1 MSLSFCSLLKRMTTP
16 APKKKTAAAFA
27 KERLQIIVSHEHM
40 KSKTPDFVQGLQKE
54 LLAVLS
60 KYVKID
66 PDTVQVNLQ
75 RRGEHSVLELN
86 ITLGQTE
93 EISS

>member
-1 MSLSFCSLLKRMTTP
+1 MSLSFRSLLKRITTP
-16 APKKKTAAAFA
+16 PQKRKTAAAFA
-27 KERLQIIVSHEHM
+27 KERLQIIVSHEHV
-40 KSKTPDFVQGLQKE
+40 KSKTPDFVHGLQKE
-54 LLAVLS
+54 LLTVLS

-66 PDTVQVNLQ
+66 PDTVQVNLE
-75 RRGEHSVLELN
+75 RRGENSVLELN